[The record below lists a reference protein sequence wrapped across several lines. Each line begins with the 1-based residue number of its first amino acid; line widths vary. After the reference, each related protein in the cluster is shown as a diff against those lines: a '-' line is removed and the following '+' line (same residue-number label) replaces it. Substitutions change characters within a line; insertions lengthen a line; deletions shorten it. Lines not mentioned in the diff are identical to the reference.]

1 MRSRVILAIV
11 TLLLF
16 SILASAQKPVSDPS
30 QKGNDRSLERL
41 DRMTDI
47 SIMPVGYSRSDGNY
61 VLKQTFRKGE
71 PIRVALIVTN
81 RSDETVVMDKGDR
94 FFHYRLRLLKDG
106 KEVDYLEGVKKAI
119 DSKDKY
125 GPNGLSPVI
134 AVTLEPNK
142 QTTVEYIDL
151 AKWYGPLEAGHYELT
166 LGHRFHHKGPHVQ
179 SNNTT
184 FDVSP

>member
-1 MRSRVILAIV
+1 MRSRVILAIAA
-11 TLLLF
+11 LLLF
-16 SILASAQKPVSDPS
+16 SILASAQKPVNESS
-30 QKGNDRSLERL
+30 QRGNDRSLDRL

-61 VLKQTFRKGE
+61 VLKQEFRRAE
-71 PIRVALIVTN
+71 PIRVALLITN
-81 RSDETVVMDKGDR
+81 RSNETLVMDKGDR
-94 FFHYRLRLLKDG
+94 FFHYRLRLLKEG
-106 KEVDYLEGVKKAI
+106 KEVEYLEDVKKSI
-119 DSKDKY
+119 DSKDEY

-151 AKWYGPLEAGHYELT
+151 AKWYGPLDAGHYELT

-179 SNNTT
+179 SNATA
-184 FDVSP
+184 FDVVP